1 MDTVTPVIDSDGV
14 IGPSAEMGAVFN
26 SPRGYGISSAGSFRI
41 SSAGSFR
48 NRTRTGPSP
57 AAIRSAAE
65 EIDRAESRQERRNT
79 LDAKAA
85 PLNWHSIHPHGKFRQ
100 RWDIFNVILIIYS
113 SLVIPFRLG
122 FAYTPAMGL
131 QILDYIVDGCFG
143 VDIIFNFCTGLE
155 SKDKSI
161 SYDKQKIL
169 KAYMMGWFWID
180 FVSFFPWELFAAT
193 REESTLPQLF
203 KILRLPRLLRLLRMF
218 RLLRVVRIVN
228 RLEYALS
235 IQEGFRQL
243 AFFLLALV
251 LLTHWFSCMFYY
263 LGNVNRDSENYWAV
277 ASAGDLNTGAL
288 TKNYI
293 AACTWAIMTLTTVG
307 YGDISARNDGQRILS
322 ILAMIAG
329 ALFFAYGV
337 SHIVS
342 IVDEVRAETKKFKTQ
357 MDKFNSYMGA
367 RNLPDALRGDI
378 REFLHNIRKRQRA
391 SIRDEEAL
399 LSQLS
404 MGLRSRVA
412 MAINDQY
419 LREMPFF
426 LGADVNLT
434 QELALN
440 MESVFYSAYEDVMK
454 EGEEGDA
461 MYFIVAGSVEI
472 IVGKALTRVAVLIE
486 KQYFG
491 EAALLMP
498 EGSRKRTATVRTLVF
513 SEFRVLRSEEFVRIL
528 ADYPDTRQQIER
540 LAQSRIEV
548 SKRKGRSSTTEENNG
563 NPRPNRMQSK
573 VRSGT
578 VMRYVFDNLGP
589 AHLTPSLPSR
599 SQKMAAIMSDSDDKN
614 SKASSSKT
622 LIEALAHQGPEIVRE
637 AFSAFD
643 QESKIKTSV
652 ETLAKQTTETLAR
665 IDEIRQLM
673 SDMKQSGATSQ
684 PRQPELTK
692 AAVVPS

>member
-1 MDTVTPVIDSDGV
+1 MNSVVPVVGSDGV
-14 IGPSAEMGAVFN
+14 IGPTAEMGALFS

-41 SSAGSFR
+41 SGGSFR
-48 NRTRTGPSP
+48 NKSRTGPSP
-57 AAIRSAAE
+57 AAISMAAE
-65 EIDRAESRQERRNT
+65 DIERAHIRHAQERRHT
-79 LDAKAA
+79 LDLKAT
-85 PLNWHSIHPHGKFRQ
+85 PLNWHSIHPHGRFRQ
-100 RWDIFNVILIIYS
+100 CWDIFNFVLIIYS

-122 FAYTPAMGL
+122 FDYTPAFAAKV
-131 QILDYIVDGCFG
+131 IEYIVDGFFG
-143 VDIIFNFCTGLE
+143 IDIVFNFCTGLE

-161 SYDKQKIL
+161 SYDKKVI
-169 KAYMMGWFWID
+169 ARDYVTGWFWID
-180 FVSFFPWELFAAT
+180 FISFFPWEVFAE
-193 REESTLPQLF
+193 RRQESTLPQLF

-218 RLLRVVRIVN
+218 RIFRVVRIVN

-243 AFFLLALV
+243 AFFMLTLV

-263 LGNVNRDSENYWAV
+263 LGDINRDAEDFWAV
-277 ASAGDLNTGAL
+277 ASAGDLSTRAL

-293 AACTWAIMTLTTVG
+293 AACTWSIMTLTTVG
-307 YGDISARNDGQRILS
+307 YGDISARNDGQRVLS
-322 ILAMIAG
+322 IMAMITG

-357 MDKFNSYMGA
+357 MDKFNSYMAA
-367 RNLPDALRGDI
+367 RNIPDSLRGDI

-391 SIRDEEAL
+391 SIRDEEIL

-440 MESVFYSAYEDVMK
+440 MESVFYSAYEDVMR

-472 IVGKALTRVAVLIE
+472 LVGKAMNRVAVLIE

-498 EGSRKRTATVRTLVF
+498 EGSRKRTATVRTIVF
-513 SEFRVLRSEEFVRIL
+513 SEFRLLRSEEFVRIL
-528 ADYPDTRQQIER
+528 ADYPETRQEIER
-540 LAQSRIEV
+540 LAESRMQV
-548 SKRKGRSSTTEENNG
+548 LRRKSSSLLSPESDGDKSSTKKDG
-563 NPRPNRMQSK
+563 LIRMQSK
-573 VRSGT
+573 VS
-578 VMRYVFDNLGP
+578 
-589 AHLTPSLPSR
+589 
-599 SQKMAAIMSDSDDKN
+599 
-614 SKASSSKT
+614 
-622 LIEALAHQGPEIVRE
+622 ELA
-637 AFSAFD
+637 
-643 QESKIKTSV
+643 
-652 ETLAKQTTETLAR
+652 
-665 IDEIRQLM
+665 
-673 SDMKQSGATSQ
+673 
-684 PRQPELTK
+684 
-692 AAVVPS
+692 